1 LYHPRP
7 RGPNQIQVV
16 VPHPIQWNK
25 VEKTSVGGVVG
36 FTRRI
41 IPIHHMPQ
49 LSTLIPTNHVP
60 IVIHM
65 GMMLIIILHFTQ
77 NYDKAINITPIL
89 IRANVLGRARRGK
102 VQPTKV
108 DTPPNFS

>member
-1 LYHPRP
+1 M
-7 RGPNQIQVV
+7 VV
-16 VPHPIQWNK
+16 SHPIQWNK

-65 GMMLIIILHFTQ
+65 GMMSIIVLHFTQ
-77 NYDKAINITPIL
+77 NYDKAINITLIL
-89 IRANVLGRARRGK
+89 IRPNVLGRARRGK

-108 DTPPNFS
+108 DTPPHFS